1 MNPISFRK
9 SCISSVVM
17 PAISCFPKAGNT
29 CARKCFLQVS
39 IEEGFSWFSL
49 YTPIHFSA
57 YSEKVID
64 CAVPSAA
71 CPYQQQQAC
80 RLLLLI

>member
-39 IEEGFSWFSL
+39 IVERFHLEYPDQEITVLRDGQTVP
-49 YTPIHFSA
+49 YDNIVSA
-57 YSEKVID
+57 F
-64 CAVPSAA
+64 
-71 CPYQQQQAC
+71 
-80 RLLLLI
+80 